1 MTQAPVTEAKSAS
14 GDGARVRPRL
24 ILASAS
30 PRRQELL
37 VQIGFAPDAIHPTDI
52 DESERPGETPRAL
65 ALRLAV
71 SKLAA
76 ADHPGC
82 YVLASDTVVGV
93 GRRILPKTETEAE
106 ARACL
111 ALMSGR
117 NHRVFTG
124 VAVRA
129 PDGREAHKVVETRV
143 SLKRLHSDEIDAYI
157 ASGEWRGK
165 AGGYAIQGRAG
176 AFIENLIGSYTGVV
190 GLPVYETRLLL
201 TGLGYRP

>member
-1 MTQAPVTEAKSAS
+1 MTQAPATEAKSAS

-37 VQIGFAPDAIHPTDI
+37 AQIGFAPDAIHPTDI

-65 ALRLAV
+65 AERLAV

-106 ARACL
+106 ARSCL

-129 PDGREAHKVVETRV
+129 PDGREAHKVAETRV
-143 SLKRLHSDEIDAYI
+143 SLKRLHPDEIDAYI

>member
-1 MTQAPVTEAKSAS
+1 
-14 GDGARVRPRL
+14 
-24 ILASAS
+24 
-30 PRRQELL
+30 
-37 VQIGFAPDAIHPTDI
+37 
-52 DESERPGETPRAL
+52 
-65 ALRLAV
+65 
-71 SKLAA
+71 
-76 ADHPGC
+76 
-82 YVLASDTVVGV
+82 
-93 GRRILPKTETEAE
+93 
-106 ARACL
+106 
-111 ALMSGR
+111 MSGR